1 MVRVLEQLDNP
12 KSKKATNRIREVY
25 SRIKDEFKSMGDYIN
40 DPHFDGISK
49 DEYDM
54 LMDILSKI
62 YSEIGEFTISC
73 AGMWFADVK

>member
-1 MVRVLEQLDNP
+1 
-12 KSKKATNRIREVY
+12 
-25 SRIKDEFKSMGDYIN
+25 MGDYIN

-73 AGMWFADVK
+73 AGIEWNILHNQSMQAFKKSAYF